1 MDFKTHFGR
10 PFDFRHRS
18 NLLIAIIVVLSG
30 GVALVLWLSG
40 SPGSVGLAPVFAF
53 LLWALLREID
63 PDHQWPAIIGALL
76 GSVWLLGAL
85 PFPSVLATGGLV
97 VMTRIATSTTGRRLL
112 ASDLAAAAVFAVVI
126 GFTVEGWAAGFGIA
140 FAIYLDDRFRGENRI
155 PAMATAALAAVGTT
169 VVASTTGAFPDTIPA
184 VTQYVAVAAG
194 LASLALL
201 LREPEEPTSRV
212 DARHAAFIDRARLH
226 ASRAALGVLVFLTT
240 VLTGPDAAGLL
251 LVITAMWLAVLSNE
265 LESIRRRQK

>member
-1 MDFKTHFGR
+1 MG
-10 PFDFRHRS
+10 FRHRS
-18 NLLIAIIVVLSG
+18 NVLLAIIVVLSG
-30 GVALVLWLSG
+30 GAALVLWLTG

-63 PDHQWPAIIGALL
+63 PDHQWPAIGGAVM
-76 GSVWLLGAL
+76 GSIWVLSGL
-85 PFPSVLATGGLV
+85 PVPSVLATGGLV
-97 VMTRIATSTTGRRLL
+97 VMARITTSTTGRHLL
-112 ASDLAAAAVFAVVI
+112 ATDLAAVAAFAVVI

-140 FAIYLDDRFRGENRI
+140 FAVYLDDRFRGENRI
-155 PAMATAALAAVGTT
+155 PAIAAAAVAAVGTT
-169 VVASTTGAFPDTIPA
+169 VVASGTGAFPETIPE

-201 LREPEEPTSRV
+201 LREPAEPTSRV

-240 VLTGPDAAGLL
+240 VLTGPDADGLL
-251 LVITAMWLAVLSNE
+251 LVIAAMWLAVLSNE
-265 LESIRRRQK
+265 AESIRRR